1 MTVASQLDE
10 VDYVAI
16 PKSQFI
22 ACCRLLGA
30 AAEIEPD
37 VEYPANSLVL
47 VRLAEAVLALEL
59 DQ

>member
-1 MTVASQLDE
+1 VASQLDE
-10 VDYVAI
+10 FDYVAI
-16 PKSQFI
+16 PKSQFV

-30 AAEIEPD
+30 AAEVEPD
-37 VEYPANSLVL
+37 VAYPANSLVL